1 MKIRFRLEE
10 EGCNCTE
17 CDGKISIGDS
27 KCLMTLGEVKNILCH
42 DCYEQLQEDLI
53 NSYGDYIDGVEY
65 NEEE

>member
-27 KCLMTLGEVKNILCH
+27 KCLITLG
-42 DCYEQLQEDLI
+42 
-53 NSYGDYIDGVEY
+53 
-65 NEEE
+65 